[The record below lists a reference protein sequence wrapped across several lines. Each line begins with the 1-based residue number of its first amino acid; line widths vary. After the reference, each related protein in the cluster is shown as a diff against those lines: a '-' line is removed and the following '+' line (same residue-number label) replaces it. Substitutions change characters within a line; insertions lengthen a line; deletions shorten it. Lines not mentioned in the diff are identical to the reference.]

1 MLWHAT
7 ALSRAYTKAAN
18 DLVRTPRLSS
28 DAKILLLYV
37 QGLPAERR
45 AVALSE
51 HARKLG
57 IMGRAYQK
65 AKKLLVVHGHL
76 HEWQRQDERGH
87 WVTEQLLANVA
98 LDPAEASE
106 LRAAGAG
113 VVIAD
118 VGEVFPGE
126 RNPTVGGP
134 GGRVAGGYT
143 PVDEEREKNSPHP
156 PTETTSTKPE
166 PESAVGPGP
175 GPGPGSG
182 SVVEMGPWSAEE
194 AEAER
199 ALLGLRRVNQ
209 VLRLGVGEVRKL
221 VRLAAEW
228 LRRGV
233 TAEEMCRVLGSDMP
247 SAGVRSAVGFVR
259 WRLVQK
265 LPEAPARPL
274 GLTRSGGAGAGGFGD
289 VGAVGVEPAGG
300 GVQLPLQAGWV
311 TCQGPGDEHV
321 FRGGEGDTHCGPC
334 RRQVAWEVWERKRAV
349 QLAEEAAA
357 GGTGAA
363 VPAPSPSGPLVLSS
377 LSGPPGLSVGPV
389 VDDDDDVYR
398 HVPWR
403 ERVAAVEAQRLVS
416 T

>member
-76 HEWQRQDERGH
+76 YEWRRQDERGH

-118 VGEVFPGE
+118 VVEVSPGE

-134 GGRVAGGYT
+134 GGRAAGGYT
-143 PVDEEREKNSPHP
+143 PVDEEREKNSSHP

-166 PESAVGPGP
+166 PEPSSGPGSEL
-175 GPGPGSG
+175 GSG
-182 SVVEMGPWSAEE
+182 SVVVGPWSAQE

-199 ALLGLRRVNQ
+199 ALLGLWRVHRS
-209 VLRLGVGEVRKL
+209 LRLGVVEVRRL
-221 VRLAAEW
+221 VGLAVEW

-233 TAEEMCRVLGSDMP
+233 SVEELCRVLGSDLP

-265 LPEAPARPL
+265 LPEAPACPS
-274 GLTRSGGAGAGGFGD
+274 GLTRSGGAG
-289 VGAVGVEPAGG
+289 VGLVGRGE
-300 GVQLPLQAGWV
+300 GVQLPLQVGWV

-349 QLAEEAAA
+349 QLAEEAA

-363 VPAPSPSGPLVLSS
+363 ASVPS
-377 LSGPPGLSVGPV
+377 LPELSVRPA
-389 VDDDDDVYR
+389 VDDEDDVYR

-403 ERVAAVEAQRLVS
+403 ERVAAVEAQRVVS

>member
-7 ALSRAYTKAAN
+7 ALSRGYTKAAN
-18 DLVRTPRLSS
+18 DLVRDPRLSS
-28 DAKILLLYV
+28 DAKIILLYV

-45 AVALSE
+45 DVALSE
-51 HARKLG
+51 HAQKLK
-57 IMGRAYQK
+57 ITGRAYQK
-65 AKKLLVVHGHL
+65 LKKLLVAHGYL
-76 HEWQRQDERGH
+76 HEWRVQDARGF
-87 WVTEQLLANVA
+87 WSTEQLLANMP
-98 LDPAEASE
+98 LEPEEAFR
-106 LRAAGAG
+106 LREAGVGTAGAG
-113 VVIAD
+113 SG
-118 VGEVFPGE
+118 GEVFPSE
-126 RNPTVGGP
+126 RNPTVGQP
-134 GGRVAGGYT
+134 GCPEAGGYT
-143 PVDEEREKNSPHP
+143 PVDEEREKNSSHP
-156 PTETTSTKPE
+156 PTETASTKPE
-166 PESAVGPGP
+166 PAVGPGP

-182 SVVEMGPWSAEE
+182 SVVVGPWSAQE

-199 ALLGLRRVNQ
+199 ALLGLWRVHRS
-209 VLRLGVGEVRKL
+209 LRLGVVEVRRL
-221 VRLAAEW
+221 VGLAVEW

-233 TAEEMCRVLGSDMP
+233 SVEELCRVLSSDLP

-274 GLTRSGGAGAGGFGD
+274 GLTRSGGAG
-289 VGAVGVEPAGG
+289 VGLVGRGG
-300 GVQLPLQAGWV
+300 GARLPLQAGWV

-334 RRQVAWEVWERKRAV
+334 RRQVAWEVWERKRAA
-349 QLAEEAAA
+349 QLAEEAA

-363 VPAPSPSGPLVLSS
+363 VPAPS

-403 ERVAAVEAQRLVS
+403 ERVAAVEAQRVVS

>member
-76 HEWQRQDERGH
+76 HEWRRQDERGH

-118 VGEVFPGE
+118 VVEVSPGE

-134 GGRVAGGYT
+134 GGRAAGGYT
-143 PVDEEREKNSPHP
+143 PVDEEREKNSSHP

-166 PESAVGPGP
+166 PEPEPSS

-182 SVVEMGPWSAEE
+182 SVVEMGPWSAQE

-199 ALLGLRRVNQ
+199 ALLGLWRVHRS
-209 VLRLGVGEVRKL
+209 LRLGVVEVRRL
-221 VRLAAEW
+221 VGLAVEW

-233 TAEEMCRVLGSDMP
+233 SVEEMCRVLGSDLP

-265 LPEAPARPL
+265 LPEAPVSLWA
-274 GLTRSGGAGAGGFGD
+274 GAAGAGGSGD

-300 GVQLPLQAGWV
+300 GVRLPLQAGWV

-334 RRQVAWEVWERKRAV
+334 RRQVAWEVWERKRAA

-363 VPAPSPSGPLVLSS
+363 ASAPSPPE
-377 LSGPPGLSVGPV
+377 PSVRPA
-389 VDDDDDVYR
+389 VDDEDDVYR

-403 ERVAAVEAQRLVS
+403 ERVAAVEAQRVVS

>member
-1 MLWHAT
+1 MADSKETTGMLWHAT
-7 ALSRAYTKAAN
+7 ALSRGYTKAAN
-18 DLVRTPRLSS
+18 DLVRDPGLSS
-28 DAKILLLYV
+28 DAKIILLYV

-45 AVALSE
+45 DVALSE
-51 HARKLG
+51 HAQKLK
-57 IMGRAYQK
+57 ITGRAYQK
-65 AKKLLVVHGHL
+65 LKKLLVAHGYL
-76 HEWQRQDERGH
+76 HEWRVQDARGF
-87 WVTEQLLANVA
+87 WSTEQLLANMP
-98 LDPAEASE
+98 LEPEEAFR
-106 LRAAGAG
+106 LREAG
-113 VVIAD
+113 VGSGSGSG
-118 VGEVFPGE
+118 GEVFPGE
-126 RNPTVGGP
+126 RNPTVGQP
-134 GGRVAGGYT
+134 GCPEAGGYT
-143 PVDEEREKNSPHP
+143 PVDEEREKNSSHP
-156 PTETTSTKPE
+156 PTETASTKPE
-166 PESAVGPGP
+166 PESAV
-175 GPGPGSG
+175 GPGSG

-209 VLRLGVGEVRKL
+209 VLRLGVGEVRRL

-233 TAEEMCRVLGSDMP
+233 TAEEMCRVLGSDLP

-265 LPEAPARPL
+265 LPEAPARPS
-274 GLTRSGGAGAGGFGD
+274 GLTRSGGAG
-289 VGAVGVEPAGG
+289 VGLVGRGE
-300 GVQLPLQAGWV
+300 GVRLPLQVGWV

-334 RRQVAWEVWERKRAV
+334 RRQVAWEVWGRKRAA
-349 QLAEEAAA
+349 QLAEEAA
-357 GGTGAA
+357 GGTGAV
-363 VPAPSPSGPLVLSS
+363 VPVPSPSGPLVLSS

-403 ERVAAVEAQRLVS
+403 ERVAAVEAQRVVS

>member
-1 MLWHAT
+1 
-7 ALSRAYTKAAN
+7 
-18 DLVRTPRLSS
+18 
-28 DAKILLLYV
+28 
-37 QGLPAERR
+37 
-45 AVALSE
+45 
-51 HARKLG
+51 
-57 IMGRAYQK
+57 
-65 AKKLLVVHGHL
+65 
-76 HEWQRQDERGH
+76 
-87 WVTEQLLANVA
+87 VTEQLLANVA

-118 VGEVFPGE
+118 VAEVSPGE
-126 RNPTVGGP
+126 RNPTAGGP
-134 GGRVAGGYT
+134 GGRVAGGYR
-143 PVDEEREKNSPHP
+143 PVDEEREKNSSHP
-156 PTETTSTKPE
+156 PTETASTGPE
-166 PESAVGPGP
+166 PEPEPSSGAGAGVGSEAGLDS
-175 GPGPGSG
+175 GSELGSG
-182 SVVEMGPWSAEE
+182 SVVVGPWSAQE

-199 ALLGLRRVNQ
+199 ALLGLWRVHRS
-209 VLRLGVGEVRKL
+209 LRLGVVEVRRL
-221 VRLAAEW
+221 VGLAVEW

-233 TAEEMCRVLGSDMP
+233 SVEELCRVLGSDLP

-265 LPEAPARPL
+265 LPEAPVSLWA
-274 GLTRSGGAGAGGFGD
+274 GAAGAGGSGG

-334 RRQVAWEVWERKRAV
+334 RRQVAWEVWERKRAA
-349 QLAEEAAA
+349 QLAEETVA
-357 GGTGAA
+357 GGTGEVAS
-363 VPAPSPSGPLVLSS
+363 APS

-403 ERVAAVEAQRLVS
+403 KRVAAVEAQRVS